1 MDKPYNFHE
10 LLLSAVAARRG
21 TPFEW
26 GENDCALF
34 ACDVLLEATGQDFAA
49 PFRGRYKSAVGAA
62 RVLKKFSGGGLEAT
76 AEKIARDEGHAEV
89 APLMAQRGDMVL
101 VEAEA
106 GPALGVCLG
115 EAAAVAGQEGM
126 IMVPARSWLRA
137 WRV

>member
-1 MDKPYNFHE
+1 MAKPYDFAE
-10 LLLSAVAARRG
+10 RLFAAVAARRAR
-21 TPFEW
+21 PFKW

-62 RVLKKFSGGGLEAT
+62 RVLKKFAGGGLEET
-76 AEKIARDEGHAEV
+76 AEAIARDHARPEV
-89 APLMAQRGDMVL
+89 PPLKAQRGDMVL
-101 VEAEA
+101 VETET

-115 EAAAVAGQEGM
+115 EAAAVAGQEGTV
-126 IMVPARSWLRA
+126 MVPARSWLRA